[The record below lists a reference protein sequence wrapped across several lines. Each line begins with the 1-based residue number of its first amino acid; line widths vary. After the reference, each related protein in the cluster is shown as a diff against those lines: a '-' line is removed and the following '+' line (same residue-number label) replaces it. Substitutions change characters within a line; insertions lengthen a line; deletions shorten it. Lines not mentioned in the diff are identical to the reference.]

1 MDFYKLRETCLKS
14 SGKASWQREGG
25 GDAGDMKEGEHI
37 HMRGAE
43 INKAPPVCL
52 CTHNAGVCGR

>member
-1 MDFYKLRETCLKS
+1 MNFYKLRETCLKS

-25 GDAGDMKEGEHI
+25 GAAGDVKEGGHI

-43 INKAPPVCL
+43 INKAPPGL
-52 CTHNAGVCGR
+52 FMRP